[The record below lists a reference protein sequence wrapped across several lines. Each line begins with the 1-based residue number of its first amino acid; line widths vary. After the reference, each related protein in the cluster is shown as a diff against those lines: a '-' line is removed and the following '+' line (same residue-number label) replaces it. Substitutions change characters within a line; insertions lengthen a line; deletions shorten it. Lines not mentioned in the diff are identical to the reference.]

1 MDSQTLEEP
10 LDLLRLALSQQIYI
24 KMRNNRDIKGKLI
37 SYDTHLNMILTDA
50 EEISHEGDKKTVRR
64 LPSVYLRGDGII
76 LVSPLSKGIVG
87 I

>member
-50 EEISHEGDKKTVRR
+50 EETFWESDKKEVRR

-76 LVSPLSKGIVG
+76 LVSPVSKGIVG